1 MSIAFTSPLTLPVRN
16 QLRLLV
22 STRSLSP
29 RNFRSFSTLRSTR
42 PLHSV
47 PTLTMSSSTEAAA
60 PATPTEQPS
69 SVSGPMP
76 IYAQCMLRIN
86 NPEKSGKFYEH
97 LLGMKAMT
105 RFDFPKL
112 KFSLFFYAYCGDKLT
127 PSQSEPQRDRAVWLW
142 SRPEMTV
149 ELTWNWPASTYEDS
163 ISAVNKGAEPE
174 ENFTSGNEPPKGFGY
189 IQISVQDVPSAIE
202 YLRANGVSVL
212 EEPTTISCAPSL
224 VSATV
229 ADPDGYHVR
238 LVGGGDLT
246 SSNVSPTPLLKLDP
260 IYSSVMLR
268 VKDISKAVPFFRS
281 MGFNLIGRQDDEENK
296 CTDFYLSYLDKP
308 GDGLEW
314 ACKLRVCT
322 LTLRQEWGVD
332 QKDDQP
338 YTNGNTKPYRGYGHV
353 GIIVD
358 DIYYTMGGLESRGYK
373 VARDPGPFAD
383 VGSIGFIV
391 EPSTDYWVEVI
402 SRTDGTPTSQYEQ
415 VVMSQS

>member
-1 MSIAFTSPLTLPVRN
+1 
-16 QLRLLV
+16 
-22 STRSLSP
+22 
-29 RNFRSFSTLRSTR
+29 
-42 PLHSV
+42 
-47 PTLTMSSSTEAAA
+47 MSSSTELAA
-60 PATPTEQPS
+60 PATPTERPS
-69 SVSGPMP
+69 SVAGPMP

-86 NPEKSGKFYEH
+86 NPEKSAKFYEQ
-97 LLGMKAMT
+97 LLGMNAMT
-105 RFDFPKL
+105 RFDFPKF
-112 KFSLFFYAYCGDKLT
+112 KFSLFFYAYCGDEET
-127 PSQSEPQRDRAVWLW
+127 PDQSDPQPDRAVWLW

-149 ELTWNWPASTYEDS
+149 ELTWNWPADSYEDS
-163 ISAVNKGAEPE
+163 IRAVNEGAEPE
-174 ENFTSGNEPPKGFGY
+174 EKYASGNEPPKGFGY
-189 IQISVQDVPSAIE
+189 IQISVQDVPSAVE
-202 YLRANGVSVL
+202 HLRANGVFVL
-212 EEPTTISCAPSL
+212 EEPSTVSCAPSL

-238 LVGGGDLT
+238 LIGGGDLT
-246 SSNVSPTPLLKLDP
+246 SPDVTPTSLLKLDP

-268 VKDISKAVPFFRS
+268 VKDISKATPFFRA

-308 GDGLEW
+308 GDGLGW

-332 QKDDQP
+332 KKSDQP

-358 DIYYTMGGLESRGYK
+358 DIYYTMGGLESSGYK
-373 VARDPGPFAD
+373 VARNPGPFAD

-402 SRTDGTPTSQYEQ
+402 SRAGDTPTTQYEQ
-415 VVMSQS
+415 VKMLKS